1 MKVVSV
7 ILLVVALALWLGVG
21 YTLAILPV
29 YYVERLELAQRPIPA
44 PAQWLA
50 DTPPAVLLIAMAVL
64 VSLMVA
70 KEFAWLSA
78 AALRVNA
85 LAAAF
90 GLIALLVMLFT
101 LVKPMV
107 QLPQLDRFAPQA
119 SQGAEPAES

>member
-1 MKVVSV
+1 MKMVSV
-7 ILLVVALALWLGVG
+7 MLLVVALALWLGVG

-29 YYVERLELAQRPIPA
+29 YYVERLELAQRPIPTL
-44 PAQWLA
+44 AQLLA

-85 LAAAF
+85 LAAAL
-90 GLIALLVMLFT
+90 GLIALVIMLVT
-101 LVKPMV
+101 LVRPMV

-119 SQGAEPAES
+119 KQSGDHAES